1 MHDLLNMPNT
11 RLTWMILGMVAVMSV
26 GTAVRLVALRGKEP
40 ELIRKRLGSLRT
52 WWMIVSLLVLAAVL
66 GKLGATLLLATASYL
81 GVREYVRLIAPSAT
95 DRPLVLMAYATVP
108 INYLLIYFEQHE
120 AFLVFL
126 PLAAL
131 FLFSSWKTLSGRTSD
146 YIGSTA
152 GLHWGVLLIVYGLS
166 HTVLL
171 FDLPEEMNPVAGN
184 AGWFLYLVVMTETND
199 IAQAIV
205 GRKFG
210 RHKITPVVSPNKSW
224 EGLVGG
230 VIITTI
236 LALVL
241 AGLLTPLTDES
252 ILLRNGA
259 VVSTPYA
266 LALMSGLLISLAGFL
281 GDLNMSAI
289 KRDVGVKD
297 GSAMLP
303 GQGGVIDR
311 IDSLTFTAPVF
322 YYFIKYCG

>member
-11 RLTWMILGMVAVMSV
+11 RLTWMIMGMVAVMSV
-26 GTAVRLVALRGKEP
+26 GSAVRLVALRGKEP

-52 WWMIVSLLVLAAVL
+52 WWVIVSLLVLAAVS

-81 GVREYVRLIAPSAT
+81 GVREYVRLIAPSEA
-95 DRPLVLMAYATVP
+95 DRPVVLMAYATVP

-131 FLFSSWKTLSGRTSD
+131 FLFSSWKTLSGRTNN

-166 HTVLL
+166 HTVRL
-171 FDLPEEMNPVAGN
+171 FDLPEEMNPVAGS
-184 AGWFLYLVVMTETND
+184 AGWFLYLVVLTETND

-230 VIITTI
+230 VIVTTI

-252 ILLRNGA
+252 ILLGNGA

-266 LALMSGLLISLAGFL
+266 LAVMSGLLISLAGFL

-297 GSAMLP
+297 GSALLP

-322 YYFIKYCG
+322 YYFIKHCG